1 MASEAP
7 SPVPLGS
14 VVDCVAAHVEP
25 FGVFARLA
33 GEPGITGFVRSPD
46 WSWTRRDL
54 DLPALVK
61 PGEPFK
67 AKVLGYRRGS
77 LQLSR
82 REAEPN
88 PYREFGKNHRVGEA
102 VIGEVKLFSPRG
114 AGVVLLLEGGIDAFV
129 PRSELPDFAAGLD
142 GFGLVPQDLVAA
154 RILRFGDEGPVLS
167 VKEFLRARDEE
178 HARSKG
184 SSEASLQ
191 FHPAL
196 GVALETLYWQLQ
208 LKEFELPE
216 ASPLLREKIRRVLLV
231 EDSAEVSSS
240 LAMICR
246 FFGLELDSAADA
258 DGARRRM
265 AESGHPLLGHQ
276 LLIVDVNL
284 EGGNGFELLENYEG
298 EPPWLAVFVLTAKDA
313 SSWHDRLPPALKE
326 RTTVLQKPVAI
337 ADLLQRID
345 GRLAATGK
353 GETPPAE
360 ARVAEPPGTDLW
372 LPRAAAGGS
381 RLWEVE
387 RQVEQLRKASKA
399 SRACLLALRPG
410 PIFTLIAGSF
420 PELRREVQQSLEISP
435 VGDLIRERGLILLP
449 DIGPRVSWFRH
460 LLEVLPLASFAGV
473 SLPHEDQARY
483 GLFLIGEAP
492 GQIEIGEERL
502 QAAAR
507 EISHLLTEARFE
519 ETLADNQGLL
529 LTGFLSDS
537 LLHEI
542 KNELQ
547 ALEDFSAV
555 QLLVAR
561 RAEGDFK
568 SLSPEAARDLT
579 RATVGVQGV
588 SRRLHELVVL
598 FRNLAGTAPPERL
611 DLNRSLRRLAETLK
625 PYAEEHGA
633 RIVLE
638 LDESLPELYLSP
650 KLVDQPILNLTIN
663 AIEQMR
669 LAGGPT
675 RRVHLSTR
683 FLPERER
690 PVEVC
695 VVDTG
700 RGIHKV
706 DQPRIFD
713 LFFTTKNQGTGLGL
727 YVSRL
732 FAERLGGRLEL
743 VSSILFAGSEFRLE
757 LPRRFLS

>member
-1 MASEAP
+1 MPQEAS
-7 SPVPLGS
+7 SPVPVGQ
-14 VVDCVAAHVEP
+14 VVDCIAAHVEP
-25 FGVFARLA
+25 FGVFARIA
-33 GEPGITGFVRSPD
+33 GRPGVTGFVRSHD
-46 WSWTRRDL
+46 WSWSRRDL
-54 DLPALVK
+54 DLPAQVK
-61 PGEPFK
+61 SGDPFQ
-67 AKVLGYRRGS
+67 AKVLGFRRGS

-88 PYREFGKNHRVGEA
+88 PYREFGKRHRVGET
-102 VIGEVKLFSPRG
+102 VVGEVKLFSPRG
-114 AGVVLLLEGGIDAFV
+114 AGVVLLLGGGIDAFV
-129 PRSELPDFAAGLD
+129 PRSEIPDFALGLD
-142 GFGLVPQDLVAA
+142 GFGLVPQDLVCAT
-154 RILRFGDEGPVLS
+154 ILRFGDEGPVLS
-167 VKEFLRARDEE
+167 IKEFLRRRDEE
-178 HARSKG
+178 FAKTAGDAQAALR
-184 SSEASLQ
+184 

-216 ASPLLREKIRRVLLV
+216 ASPRLREQIHRVLLV

-246 FFGLELDSAADA
+246 FFELDFDAAADA
-258 DGARRRM
+258 DTARRMM
-265 AESGHPLLGHQ
+265 AESRHQ

-284 EGGNGFELLENYEG
+284 EGGNGFELLETFEG

-313 SSWHDRLPPALKE
+313 SSWQSRLGPALRA

-345 GRLAATGK
+345 RRLAAAPG
-353 GETPPAE
+353 GELASGEMRLPPTSPSGE
-360 ARVAEPPGTDLW
+360 IS
-372 LPRAAAGGS
+372 LPKNAAASG
-381 RLWEVE
+381 RFWEIE

-399 SRACLLALRPG
+399 NRAFLLAQRPG
-410 PIFTLIAGSF
+410 PIFTLVAGSF

-435 VGDLIRERGLILLP
+435 VGDLIRERGLLVLP
-449 DIGPRVSWFRH
+449 DIGPRLSWFRH
-460 LLEVLPLASFAGV
+460 LLDVVPLASFAGAA
-473 SLPHEDQARY
+473 LPHEDQARY
-483 GLFLIGEAP
+483 GLFLVGDAP
-492 GQIEIGEERL
+492 GQLEIGEEKL

-507 EISHLLTEARFE
+507 EIGHLLTEARFE
-519 ETLADNQGLL
+519 ETLAENQGLL

-555 QLLVAR
+555 QLLLAR
-561 RAEGDFK
+561 RAEGDLK
-568 SLSPEAARDLT
+568 SLSPEAFREFT
-579 RATVGVQGV
+579 RAAVGVQGV

-598 FRNLAGTAPPERL
+598 FRNLAGRSPAERL

-633 RIVLE
+633 RLVLE
-638 LDESLPELYLSP
+638 LDEDLPELFLSP

-669 LAGGPT
+669 LAGSPT
-675 RRVHLSTR
+675 RRVHLRTR
-683 FLPERER
+683 LRPGHEL
-690 PVEVC
+690 PVEVL
-695 VVDTG
+695 VTDTG
-700 RGIHKV
+700 LGIHKV
-706 DQPRIFD
+706 DQARIFD

-743 VSSILFAGSEFRLE
+743 VRSILFAGSEFRLE
-757 LPRRFLS
+757 LPRRFLP

>member
-1 MASEAP
+1 MPNDAP
-7 SPVPLGS
+7 SPFPVGR

-25 FGVFARLA
+25 FGVFVRLA
-33 GEPGITGFVRSPD
+33 SEPALTGFVRSHD

-54 DLPALVK
+54 DLPAQVK
-61 PGEPFK
+61 PGDTFK
-67 AKVLGYRRGS
+67 AKVLGFRRGS

-88 PYREFGKNHRVGEA
+88 PYREFGKNHRLGEA
-102 VIGEVKLFSPRG
+102 VIGEVKLFSPRA

-129 PRSELPDFAAGLD
+129 PRSEIPDFALELD

-154 RILRFGDEGPVLS
+154 SILRFGDEGPVLS
-167 VKEFLRARDEE
+167 VKEFLRRRDEE
-178 HARSKG
+178 HAKNQGDAQTALR
-184 SSEASLQ
+184 
-191 FHPAL
+191 FHPSL

-208 LKEFELPE
+208 LKEFELPH
-216 ASPLLREKIRRVLLV
+216 ASPRLRERIERVLLV

-246 FFGLELDSAADA
+246 FFDLDFDAAASADRARELMAA
-258 DGARRRM
+258 
-265 AESGHPLLGHQ
+265 SSHQ

-284 EGGNGFELLENYEG
+284 EGGNGFELLEAFDG

-313 SSWHDRLPPALKE
+313 SGWHDRLPPALQA
-326 RTTVLQKPVAI
+326 RTSVLQKPVQV
-337 ADLLQRID
+337 ADLLRRID
-345 GRLAATGK
+345 ARLAALEAGEAVRPESRPSASGATESWLQRGAVSTG
-353 GETPPAE
+353 
-360 ARVAEPPGTDLW
+360 RF
-372 LPRAAAGGS
+372 
-381 RLWEVE
+381 WEIE

-399 SRACLLALRPG
+399 SRAFLLALRPG
-410 PIFTLIAGSF
+410 PTFSLLAGSF
-420 PELRREVQQSLEISP
+420 PELRREVQQSLEVSP
-435 VGDLIRERGLILLP
+435 VGDLIRERGLLLLP
-449 DIGPRVSWFRH
+449 DITPRVAWFRH
-460 LLEVLPLASFAGV
+460 LLEVLPLSSFAGA

-483 GLFLIGEAP
+483 GLFLIGETP
-492 GQIEIGEERL
+492 GQIELSEERL
-502 QAAAR
+502 AASAR

-519 ETLADNQGLL
+519 ETLAENQGLL

-555 QLLVAR
+555 QLLLAR
-561 RAEGDFK
+561 RAGDDLK
-568 SLSPEAARDLT
+568 SLAPDAFREFT

-598 FRNLAGTAPPERL
+598 FRNLAGRSPAERL

-633 RIVLE
+633 RIE
-638 LDESLPELYLSP
+638 LDLDENLPELFLSP

-669 LAGGPT
+669 LAGCPT
-675 RRVHLSTR
+675 RRVHLTTR
-683 FLPERER
+683 HHEGREL
-690 PVEVC
+690 PVEVR
-695 VVDTG
+695 VADTG

-743 VSSILFAGSEFRLE
+743 VRSILFAGSEFRLE
-757 LPRRFLS
+757 LPRRFSP

>member
-1 MASEAP
+1 MPHDAP
-7 SPVPLGS
+7 SPVPVGR
-14 VVDCVAAHVEP
+14 VVDCIAAHVEP
-25 FGVFARLA
+25 FGVFVRLA
-33 GEPGITGFVRSPD
+33 AEPGVTGFVRSHD

-54 DLPALVK
+54 DLPSLVK
-61 PGEPFK
+61 PGDVFK
-67 AKVLGYRRGS
+67 AKVLGFRRSS

-82 REAEPN
+82 RDAEPN

-102 VIGEVKLFSPRG
+102 VIGEVKLFSPRA

-129 PRSELPDFAAGLD
+129 PRSEIPDHALELD

-154 RILRFGDEGPVLS
+154 TILRFGDEGPVLS
-167 VKEFLRARDEE
+167 VKDFLRRRDER
-178 HARSKG
+178 HAKAHG
-184 SSEASLQ
+184 DAQAALQ
-191 FHPAL
+191 YHPSL

-216 ASPLLREKIRRVLLV
+216 VSPRVREKVSRVLLI

-240 LAMICR
+240 LAMICG
-246 FFGLELDSAADA
+246 FFGLEFDAAADA
-258 DGARRRM
+258 DTARRLM
-265 AESGHPLLGHQ
+265 AESGHQ

-284 EGGNGFELLENYEG
+284 EGGNGFELLQAYGG

-313 SSWHDRLPPALKE
+313 SSWHERLPPALRE
-326 RTTVLQKPVAI
+326 RTTMLQKPVAV
-337 ADLLQRID
+337 ADLLQRVD
-345 GRLAATGK
+345 ARLEAVEKGLTGGKSQRLAAH
-353 GETPPAE
+353 GESSA
-360 ARVAEPPGTDLW
+360 TDQW
-372 LPRAAAGGS
+372 LPKIAAGS
-381 RLWEVE
+381 ARLWEIE

-399 SRACLLALRPG
+399 SRAFLLALRPG
-410 PIFTLIAGSF
+410 PIFTLVAGSF
-420 PELRREVQQSLEISP
+420 PELRREVQQSLEVSP
-435 VGDLIRERGLILLP
+435 VGDLIRERGLIYLP
-449 DIGPRVSWFRH
+449 DIGQRISWFRH
-460 LLEVLPLASFAGV
+460 LLDVLPLASFAGV
-473 SLPHEDQARY
+473 ALPHEDQARY
-483 GLFLIGEAP
+483 GLFLAGDQP

-502 QAAAR
+502 SAAAR
-507 EISHLLTEARFE
+507 EISHLLTEMRFE
-519 ETLADNQGLL
+519 QTLADNQGLL

-555 QLLVAR
+555 QLLLAR

-568 SLSPEAARDLT
+568 ALSPEASREFT

-598 FRNLAGTAPPERL
+598 FRNLAGQAPAERI

-638 LDESLPELYLSP
+638 LDEDLPELFLSP

-669 LAGGPT
+669 LSGGPT
-675 RRVHLSTR
+675 RRVHLTTR
-683 FLPERER
+683 FHKKREL

-695 VVDTG
+695 VTDTG
-700 RGIHKV
+700 QGIHKV
-706 DQPRIFD
+706 DQARIFD

-743 VSSILFAGSEFRLE
+743 VRSILFAGSEFRLE
-757 LPRRFLS
+757 LPRRYLP

>member
-1 MASEAP
+1 MAPEAP

-25 FGVFARLA
+25 FGVFARLKD
-33 GEPGITGFVRSPD
+33 EPGVTGFVRSPD
-46 WSWTRRDL
+46 WSWNRRDL
-54 DLPALVK
+54 DLPSLVK
-61 PGEPFK
+61 PGDAFK
-67 AKVLGYRRGS
+67 AKVLGYRRGN

-88 PYREFGKNHRVGEA
+88 PYREFGKSHRVGET

-114 AGVVLLLEGGIDAFV
+114 AGVVLLLDGGIDAFV
-129 PRSELPDFAAGLD
+129 PRSELPDFALELD

-154 RILRFGDEGPVLS
+154 SILRFGDEGPVLS
-167 VKEFLRARDEE
+167 VKDFLRRRDEQ
-178 HARSKG
+178 HAKTQG
-184 SSEASLQ
+184 DAQAALQ
-191 FHPAL
+191 FHPSL

-208 LKEFELPE
+208 LKEFALPE
-216 ASPLLREKIRRVLLV
+216 ASPRLREQIRRVLLI
-231 EDSAEVSSS
+231 EDSVEVSSS
-240 LAMICR
+240 LAMICT
-246 FFGLELDSAADA
+246 FFGLEFDAAADA
-258 DGARRRM
+258 ESARRLM
-265 AESGHPLLGHQ
+265 AEGSHQ

-284 EGGNGFELLENYEG
+284 EGGNGFELLESYDG

-313 SSWHDRLPPALKE
+313 SSWHDRLSPAMQA
-326 RTTVLQKPVAI
+326 RTSVLQKPVAI
-337 ADLLQRID
+337 ADLLQRVD
-345 GRLAATGK
+345 ARLEERER
-353 GETPPAE
+353 GEGTRPPE
-360 ARVAEPPGTDLW
+360 KFSDNSSTDLW
-372 LPRAAAGGS
+372 LPRAAAAGSS
-381 RLWEVE
+381 RLWEIE

-399 SRACLLALRPG
+399 SRAFLLALRPG

-420 PELRREVQQSLEISP
+420 PELRREVQQSLEVSP
-435 VGDLIRERGLILLP
+435 VGDLIRERGLLLLP
-449 DIGPRVSWFRH
+449 DIGPRASWFRH
-460 LLEVLPLASFAGV
+460 LLEVLPLASFAGAA
-473 SLPHEDQARY
+473 LPHEDQSRY
-483 GLFLIGEAP
+483 GLFLIGETP

-502 QAAAR
+502 AATAR

-547 ALEDFSAV
+547 ALEDFSAI
-555 QLLVAR
+555 QLLLAR
-561 RAEGDFK
+561 RAEGGDLRA
-568 SLSPEAARDLT
+568 LSPEAVRDLT

-598 FRNLAGTAPPERL
+598 FRNLAGRAPAERL

-638 LDESLPELYLSP
+638 LDEELPELFLSP

-669 LAGGPT
+669 ISGGPT
-675 RRVHLSTR
+675 RRVHLKTSYH
-683 FLPERER
+683 PGRER
-690 PVEVC
+690 PVEVR
-695 VVDTG
+695 VMDTG

-706 DQPRIFD
+706 DQARIFD

-743 VSSILFAGSEFRLE
+743 VSSLLFAGSEFRLE

>member
-1 MASEAP
+1 MLSESP
-7 SPVPLGS
+7 SPVPIGQ

-25 FGVFARLA
+25 FGVFVRLLA
-33 GEPGITGFVRSPD
+33 EPAITGFVRSHD

-54 DLPALVK
+54 DLPAQVR
-61 PGEPFK
+61 PGELFR

-82 REAEPN
+82 RDAEPN
-88 PYREFGKNHRVGEA
+88 PYREFGKRHRVGEM

-129 PRSELPDFAAGLD
+129 PRSEIPDFAAELD

-154 RILRFGDEGPVLS
+154 SILRFGDEGPVLS
-167 VKEFLRARDEE
+167 VKDFLRRRDEE
-178 HARSKG
+178 FARTQG
-184 SSEASLQ
+184 DAQTALR
-191 FHPAL
+191 FHPSL

-216 ASPLLREKIRRVLLV
+216 ASPRLREKVRRVLLV

-246 FFGLELDSAADA
+246 FFDLEFDAAASAEK
-258 DGARRRM
+258 ARDLM
-265 AESGHPLLGHQ
+265 AEGNHQ

-284 EGGNGFELLENYEG
+284 EGGNGFELLETYPG

-313 SSWHDRLPPALKE
+313 SSWQDRLPPALQA
-326 RTTVLQKPVAI
+326 RTSILQKPVAI

-345 GRLAATGK
+345 ARLEAFEQGEARRV
-353 GETPPAE
+353 ETPRRNDE
-360 ARVAEPPGTDLW
+360 EPWLQQGTRPGSN
-372 LPRAAAGGS
+372 RF
-381 RLWEVE
+381 WEIE
-387 RQVEQLRKASKA
+387 RQLEQLRKASKA
-399 SRACLLALRPG
+399 SRAFLLALRPG
-410 PIFTLIAGSF
+410 PIFTLLAGSF
-420 PELRREVQQSLEISP
+420 PELRREVQQSLDISP
-435 VGDLIRERGLILLP
+435 VGDLIRERGLELLP
-449 DIGPRVSWFRH
+449 DISPRLAWFRH
-460 LLEVLPLASFAGV
+460 LLDVLPLASFAGAA
-473 SLPHEDQARY
+473 LPHEDHARY
-483 GLFLIGEAP
+483 GLFLIGSQP
-492 GQIEIGEERL
+492 GQIELSEERL
-502 QAAAR
+502 SAAAR

-519 ETLADNQGLL
+519 ETLAENQGLL

-547 ALEDFSAV
+547 ALEDFTAV
-555 QLLVAR
+555 QLLLAR
-561 RAEGDFK
+561 RAGDDIK
-568 SLSPEAARDLT
+568 SLPPEGLREFT

-598 FRNLAGTAPPERL
+598 FRNLAGRSPAERL

-638 LDESLPELYLSP
+638 LDENLPELFLSP

-669 LAGGPT
+669 LSGCPV
-675 RRVHLSTR
+675 RRVHLRTAYR
-683 FLPERER
+683 PDRRL
-690 PVEVC
+690 PVEVI
-695 VVDTG
+695 VADTG

-706 DQPRIFD
+706 DQARIFD

-743 VSSILFAGSEFRLE
+743 VQSFLFAGSELRLE
-757 LPRRFLS
+757 LPRRFSP

>member
-7 SPVPLGS
+7 SPVPLGQ

-33 GEPGITGFVRSPD
+33 AEPGITGFVRSPD

-54 DLPALVK
+54 DLPSQVR
-61 PGEPFK
+61 PGDLFK

-88 PYREFGKNHRVGEA
+88 PYREFGKSHRVGET
-102 VIGEVKLFSPRG
+102 VVGEVKLFSPRG
-114 AGVVLLLEGGIDAFV
+114 AGVVLLLDGGIDAFV
-129 PRSELPDFAAGLD
+129 PRSELPDFAAGID

-167 VKEFLRARDEE
+167 VKEFLRGRDEE
-178 HARSKG
+178 HAKTQGDSQ
-184 SSEASLQ
+184 AALQ
-191 FHPAL
+191 FHPSL

-216 ASPLLREKIRRVLLV
+216 ASPRLREKIRRVLLV

-246 FFGLELDSAADA
+246 FFGLEFDAAA
-258 DGARRRM
+258 NAESARRLM
-265 AESGHPLLGHQ
+265 EESSHQ
-276 LLIVDVNL
+276 LLIIDVNL
-284 EGGNGFELLENYEG
+284 EGGNGFELLQSFAG

-313 SSWHDRLPPALKE
+313 ASWHDRLPPALQE
-326 RTTVLQKPVAI
+326 RTSVLQKPVAI

-345 GRLAATGK
+345 ARLAALER
-353 GETPPAE
+353 GEIPRAEVRAPASS
-360 ARVAEPPGTDLW
+360 ATDLW
-372 LPRAAAGGS
+372 LPRAAAGGG

-399 SRACLLALRPG
+399 SRAFLLALRPG

-460 LLEVLPLASFAGV
+460 LLEVLPLASFAGA
-473 SLPHEDQARY
+473 SLPHEDQSRY

-502 QAAAR
+502 SAAAR

-555 QLLVAR
+555 QLLLAR
-561 RAEGDFK
+561 RAEGGD
-568 SLSPEAARDLT
+568 LRALTPEAVRDLT

-598 FRNLAGTAPPERL
+598 FRNLAGRAPAERL

-638 LDESLPELYLSP
+638 LDENLPELYLSP

-669 LAGGPT
+669 IAGGPT

-683 FLPERER
+683 FFPERER